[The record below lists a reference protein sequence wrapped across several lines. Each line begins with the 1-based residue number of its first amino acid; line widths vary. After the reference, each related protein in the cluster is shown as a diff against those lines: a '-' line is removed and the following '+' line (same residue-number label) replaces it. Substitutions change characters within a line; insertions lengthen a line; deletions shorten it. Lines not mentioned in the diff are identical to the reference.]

1 VESVAFAQVGALRV
15 QAEPVWLARVWSVWA
30 QAAAQRVAALFLN
43 AGREALLQRALA
55 VWLAILRV
63 VYRRVRAP
71 RRWRAAH
78 PVRIIPAP
86 EATGN
91 S

>member
-1 VESVAFAQVGALRV
+1 VALARGGAPSAQGWLPQVL
-15 QAEPVWLARVWSVWA
+15 PVWPKVAVG
-30 QAAAQRVAALFLN
+30 QVAALVLN
-43 AGREALLQRALA
+43 ADLEALLPRALA